1 MCGQVLPECG
11 EGALEFDNMSM
22 IEDRRPIGPLTGASV
37 ARNRDR
43 QVVVRGV
50 LGFPPLQDP
59 DGQPDAPAAQ
69 FRRASQGTRI
79 V

>member
-1 MCGQVLPECG
+1 
-11 EGALEFDNMSM
+11 
-22 IEDRRPIGPLTGASV
+22 
-37 ARNRDR
+37 
-43 QVVVRGV
+43 
-50 LGFPPLQDP
+50 LQDP